1 MASTLESFKMI
12 KTKKSSPKIEKD
24 LFVIPQGLEPW
35 LAVPKTDVLPLHHG
49 TIDIAGAN
57 LQ

>member
-24 LFVIPQGLEPW
+24 LFVIPQGLEP
-35 LAVPKTDVLPLHHG
+35 
-49 TIDIAGAN
+49 
-57 LQ
+57 